1 MAFMCSYRRG
11 SDGAQCVL
19 PRGHEPPHDYDDRS
33 FLTKE
38 DSDPGDRFSDEER
51 ITANL
56 RLQSINPLGRTF
68 LGVIAL
74 VPPSWRGPVLM
85 FAMAIIGFLMGVKAP
100 ALIKWLESK

>member
-1 MAFMCSYRRG
+1 MAFACSYRRG

-19 PRGHEPPHDYDDRS
+19 ARGHAPPHDYDDRS

-38 DSDPGDRFSDEER
+38 DSDPGERFSDEER

-56 RLQSINPLGRTF
+56 RLKSINPLGSTL

-74 VPPSWRGPVLM
+74 VPRNWRGPVLM
-85 FAMAIIGFLMGVKAP
+85 FGMAVIGFLIGSKAP
-100 ALIKWLESK
+100 AFIHWLENK